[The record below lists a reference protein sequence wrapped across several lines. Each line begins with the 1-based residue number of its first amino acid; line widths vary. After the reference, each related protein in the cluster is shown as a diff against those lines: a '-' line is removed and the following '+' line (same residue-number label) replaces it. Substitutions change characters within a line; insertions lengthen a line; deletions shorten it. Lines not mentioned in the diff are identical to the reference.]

1 VWFFFRSEG
10 RSDFDKSGL
19 WLVDSDED
27 IMNFL
32 DWTVI
37 MFYFVGMVF
46 LIPLFRELQLV
57 SVYEYLGCIGCG
69 GTYLGF

>member
-1 VWFFFRSEG
+1 
-10 RSDFDKSGL
+10 
-19 WLVDSDED
+19 
-27 IMNFL
+27 MNFL